1 MPSLWR
7 ALEFGSQLIKC
18 QRLTRGN
25 YQNESVSFAF
35 LVSKPKIFSN
45 VCKKDKRGP
54 VGSFNIKIFW
64 VFTIL
69 AIVEWASVAKY
80 TYTWEPNF

>member
-1 MPSLWR
+1 MPFLWR

-25 YQNESVSFAF
+25 YQNESARFAF
-35 LVSKPKIFSN
+35 LASKPKIFSHVN
-45 VCKKDKRGP
+45 KKDKREP
-54 VGSFNIKIFW
+54 IGSFNIKIFW

-69 AIVEWASVAKY
+69 TIVEWASTAKY
-80 TYTWEPNF
+80 MAWEPNL